1 MHMERRDGRQRVVF
15 AQARH
20 SHLMEGDPVSDTAYD
35 GGALPA
41 LLQAGWQ
48 ISETVAGPNGV
59 YFILTLNGGLTGPG

>member
-1 MHMERRDGRQRVVF
+1 
-15 AQARH
+15 
-20 SHLMEGDPVSDTAYD
+20 MEGDPVSDTAYD